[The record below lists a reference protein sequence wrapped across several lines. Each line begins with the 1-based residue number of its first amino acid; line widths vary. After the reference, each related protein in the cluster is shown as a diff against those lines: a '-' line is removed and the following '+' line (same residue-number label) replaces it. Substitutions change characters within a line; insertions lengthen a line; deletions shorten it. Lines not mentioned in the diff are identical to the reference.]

1 MNPAIPAP
9 ARDRLA
15 LKGADAVEF
24 QPIDANVTLMLQIS
38 SPFHFHSL
46 PEPDA

>member
-1 MNPAIPAP
+1 MNAAIPAP

-24 QPIDANVTLMLQIS
+24 QPMIASVTLMLRKS
-38 SPFHFHSL
+38 SPFRFQSL